1 MALEPILVTTLLL
14 THLAVPS
21 QLLQPLRLDS
31 VGYGLWCQKF
41 VLPHPLPCDDR
52 RETTSKSD
60 RPSSE
65 IDASGREREKE
76 KTHTHTHTHEKT
88 ATEETR
94 RTQNPN
100 ARKPQHKRQEE
111 LKTLKLETDLRQVE
125 EGEAH
130 PDCFRSNSSKLPS
143 KSWMPQNNR
152 DPMTHYPDPSS
163 NHAQILHQIMWRGK
177 CVTKDQIYKTLILNS
192 LACRSISWLY
202 SPEDYSEN
210 YLSIGVPQCGG

>member
-65 IDASGREREKE
+65 IDASEREGGREK
-76 KTHTHTHTHEKT
+76 KTHAQEKT

-94 RTQNPN
+94 RTQNPK

-125 EGEAH
+125 EVEAH
-130 PDCFRSNSSKLPS
+130 PDCFRSNSSKLQS
-143 KSWMPQNNR
+143 QSWMPQNNR

-177 CVTKDQIYKTLILNS
+177 CVAKDQNYRTLILDW
-192 LACRSISWLY
+192 LACRSISWLF
-202 SPEDYSEN
+202 SPEDYSES
-210 YLSIGVPQCGG
+210 YLSIGVQQCGG